1 MTLRYARLALLAS
14 TFAVAPAALAQ
25 TGKISG
31 RVTDARNGDELPGV
45 NIVVDG
51 TTLGAVTDVDGY
63 FTIIGIRPGTYSV
76 RATYIGQLVGYAD
89 ALELAGVGRP
99 AEILVHLPLKG
110 MVVAI
115 RP

>member
-1 MTLRYARLALLAS
+1 MVLIDHKTY
-14 TFAVAPAALAQ
+14 P
-25 TGKISG
+25 
-31 RVTDARNGDELPGV
+31 GDDPL
-45 NIVVDG
+45 DH
-51 TTLGAVTDVDGY
+51 
-63 FTIIGIRPGTYSV
+63 V
-76 RATYIGQLVGYAD
+76 RATYIGQLAGYAD